1 MWTYLNSLWAV
12 SHKGDLSKH
21 RVHTHRYEDLCM

>member
-1 MWTYLNSLWAV
+1 MFHYLKHFWRTMHGV
-12 SHKGDLSKH
+12 DLSKH